1 MRNEPSLRLVGVDFD
16 HETAESEAPASYSF
30 LEWARRLQYD
40 ITSGPVDSIRFA
52 TAALEDVSRRIED
65 LARDLNIFTDD
76 PNDTDRPRAA

>member
-16 HETAESEAPASYSF
+16 HETPDIEAPDSYSF
-30 LEWARRLQYD
+30 LEWARRMHYD
-40 ITSGPVDSIRFA
+40 IANAPVDSIRFA

-76 PNDTDRPRAA
+76 PDDTDRPRAA